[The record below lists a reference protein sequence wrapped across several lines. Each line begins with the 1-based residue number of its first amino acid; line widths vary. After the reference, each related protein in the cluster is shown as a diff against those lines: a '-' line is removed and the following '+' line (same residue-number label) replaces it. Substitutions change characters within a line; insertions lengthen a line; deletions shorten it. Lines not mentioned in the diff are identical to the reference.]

1 MTWSQEC
8 NDTSFECLATSS
20 PIPVPHGLPMLQL
33 SNLDLGLA
41 ANACADGLPGDAAVL
56 YVALDYDAAIAGIAD
71 PSIPE
76 FPPGPGLPPEG
87 DGPCGPGRYAR
98 FTLNGERFFSWIGVG
113 SGASDEDRETVETS
127 YEMMSAIPDW
137 EPSPPNETTP
147 AYVVAGG
154 GSEAGEDWRV
164 ELRPNG
170 DAIQLSLEGGPA
182 PDVLLTDG
190 SVEPSDVDRHRPDLR
205 SGHEAGDRSGVPA
218 GLGNVDYALG
228 QSPVAGTI
236 MPVPPTLSSF
246 DFDLFFIDPPAGYG
260 ELGGRVVALGVEM
273 PSEGPPPVA
282 EPRADEVE
290 LAGDAFGQ
298 RYRVR
303 FVGGFADD
311 SACIHV
317 TIGGEGSEPLCPR
330 PIATS
335 LAGDQ
340 PSLNVVNTSDLALAV
355 GSVPPEVVEIRF
367 TSDSGNT
374 TPSQFQCQM
383 GPLGWTDPDRRVCV
397 IALPP
402 QDGGIF
408 EYLDSAG
415 GVLFEDGM
423 AWFSAQGEPVVPTA
437 VDPVHGGTYWAVYPW
452 VGAPG
457 SREADDV
464 SAQLLE
470 EFGIEAFPGDLSCDD
485 GAAEALGTD
494 APQGI
499 GVYFETQ
506 EDANAF
512 AATYGELNSEADPLL
527 ARVTTYCLD

>member
-1 MTWSQEC
+1 MK
-8 NDTSFECLATSS
+8 SS
-20 PIPVPHGLPMLQL
+20 LPAMR
-33 SNLDLGLA
+33 SA
-41 ANACADGLPGDAAVL
+41 
-56 YVALDYDAAIAGIAD
+56 
-71 PSIPE
+71 
-76 FPPGPGLPPEG
+76 
-87 DGPCGPGRYAR
+87 
-98 FTLNGERFFSWIGVG
+98 
-113 SGASDEDRETVETS
+113 
-127 YEMMSAIPDW
+127 SAIEFDSS
-137 EPSPPNETTP
+137 EVSRTT
-147 AYVVAGG
+147 ARVSTSRSAARAG
-154 GSEAGEDWRV
+154 
-164 ELRPNG
+164 
-170 DAIQLSLEGGPA
+170 
-182 PDVLLTDG
+182 
-190 SVEPSDVDRHRPDLR
+190 
-205 SGHEAGDRSGVPA
+205 
-218 GLGNVDYALG
+218 
-228 QSPVAGTI
+228 
-236 MPVPPTLSSF
+236 
-246 DFDLFFIDPPAGYG
+246 
-260 ELGGRVVALGVEM
+260 
-273 PSEGPPPVA
+273 
-282 EPRADEVE
+282 
-290 LAGDAFGQ
+290 
-298 RYRVR
+298 
-303 FVGGFADD
+303 
-311 SACIHV
+311 
-317 TIGGEGSEPLCPR
+317 EPLCPR

-383 GPLGWTDPDRRVCV
+383 GPLGWTDPDRRVCA

-457 SREADDV
+457 SPEADDV

-499 GVYFETQ
+499 GVYFETRA
-506 EDANAF
+506 DANAF
-512 AATYGELNSEADPLL
+512 ARQYGRAQLRGRPADRPRHHVLPGLIELRLRGGRIAGWTSAPVGR
-527 ARVTTYCLD
+527 AGSG